1 MAVGGPVSASDL
13 PPALWPSEPLRPL
26 RRIIMD
32 PATMP
37 TRTVIMGPGLMRIM
51 VRGTMD
57 RGITPI
63 TARTA
68 IGKTTARAHVRAAPP
83 VIENGS
89 RAGRRRLVD

>member
-1 MAVGGPVSASDL
+1 MAVGVVPVSASDL

-26 RRIIMD
+26 RPIIMD

-37 TRTVIMGPGLMRIM
+37 APTVIMGLGLMRIM
-51 VRGTMD
+51 VRGTID

-63 TARTA
+63 IARTA
-68 IGKTTARAHVRAAPP
+68 IGDITAWVHARAVPM

-89 RAGRRRLVD
+89 RVGRR